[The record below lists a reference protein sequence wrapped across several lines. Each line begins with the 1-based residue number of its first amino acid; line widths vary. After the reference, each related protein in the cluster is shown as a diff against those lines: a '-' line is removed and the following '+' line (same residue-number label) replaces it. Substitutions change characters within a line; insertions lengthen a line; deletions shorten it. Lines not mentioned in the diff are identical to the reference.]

1 MDNQADWSPESDPT
15 ATFEGY
21 AVGLGLDLN
30 QFRSDVADPALDE
43 RVTRDR
49 DEAEG
54 LGIVSTPSFIL
65 QNEPLANPGTVEGF
79 EQAINDQLSALT
91 SPVTIDRRTGQI
103 ILRDSTLLDN
113 ANTPEITL
121 AILVKDS
128 NGNEEVVTV
137 TIEVEP

>member
-1 MDNQADWSPESDPT
+1 M
-15 ATFEGY
+15 
-21 AVGLGLDLN
+21 
-30 QFRSDVADPALDE
+30 
-43 RVTRDR
+43 
-49 DEAEG
+49 
-54 LGIVSTPSFIL
+54 
-65 QNEPLANPGTVEGF
+65 EGF

-103 ILRDSTLLDN
+103 ILRDNTLLDN